1 MDILP
6 CVEIS
11 GFHARI
17 SLLSDIVIS
26 WGPSDHW
33 RSVELGGAGGAD
45 EAGCLS
51 FCVFPR

>member
-6 CVEIS
+6 RREVP

-33 RSVELGGAGGAD
+33 SSVELVGLVKQA
-45 EAGCLS
+45 LS
-51 FCVFPR
+51 SFKAFAP